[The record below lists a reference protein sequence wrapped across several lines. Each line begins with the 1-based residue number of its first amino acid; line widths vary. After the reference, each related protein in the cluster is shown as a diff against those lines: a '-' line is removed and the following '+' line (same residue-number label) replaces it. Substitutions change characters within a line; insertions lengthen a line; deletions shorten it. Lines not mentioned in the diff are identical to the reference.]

1 MDRRK
6 FLKRAGVAAA
16 GAALSPLMFAS
27 AQRSKFNFE
36 MVTSWPTSLDTLFG
50 GAESVARY
58 INEASDG
65 DISVRVYPAG
75 AQIGA
80 LEVYDAVSNGAFA
93 LAHTAPYYFIDKHPA
108 HGFFTSV
115 PFGMDSQQFNAWMY
129 SGNGNDLHQE
139 LLEPDNM
146 VAFVSG
152 NTGAQTGGWF
162 RREINTVADLQ
173 GLTMRF
179 PGFGGQVLSRVGMNI
194 QNIPGGE
201 LFLALDTG
209 VVDAADW
216 VGPYD
221 DQILGLN
228 RVAPYYYFPSWA
240 EPGPGV
246 ATYMN
251 KDEYEGLPED
261 LQAVV
266 RDACARANVEML
278 SNYDTKNYVA
288 LLELMA
294 SGTEIRIFSDELLEA
309 FADATEEIHEEN
321 AKGHPMYGTI
331 LEDYREFMGN
341 VRSWTRLTYHAYNEF
356 IFKNENNG

>member
-16 GAALSPLMFAS
+16 GAAISPLMFAS
-27 AQRSKFNFE
+27 AQRSTFNFE

-50 GAESVARY
+50 TAESVARY

-65 DISVRVYPAG
+65 DISIRVHPAG

-80 LEVYDAVSNGAFA
+80 LEVYDAVSTGAFSM
-93 LAHTAPYYFIDKHPA
+93 AHTAPYYFINKNPA
-108 HGFFTSV
+108 HGFFTTV

-129 SGNGNDLHQE
+129 SGNGDELHHE
-139 LLEPDNM
+139 LLAPDNM
-146 VAFVSG
+146 VAFPSG
-152 NTGAQTGGWF
+152 NTGAQTSGWF
-162 RREINTVADLQ
+162 KREINTVADLQ
-173 GLTMRF
+173 GLSMRF
-179 PGFGGQVLSRVGMNI
+179 PGFGGQVLARVGMNV

-209 VVDAADW
+209 VIDAADW

-228 RVAPYYYFPSWA
+228 RAAPYYYFPSWA

-246 ATYMN
+246 TTYMN
-251 KDEYEGLPED
+251 RDDFESLPAD

-278 SNYDTKNYVA
+278 AEYDTKNYQA
-288 LLELMA
+288 LQELIA
-294 SGTEIRIFSDELLEA
+294 SGTQVRILSDELLEA
-309 FADATEEIHEEN
+309 FAQATDEIHEEN
-321 AKGHPMYGTI
+321 AAGNQIYQRI
-331 LEDYREFMGN
+331 LDDYRDFMGN
-341 VRSWTRLTYHAYNEF
+341 VRSWTDVTYHAYNRFVFRE
-356 IFKNENNG
+356 G

>member
-1 MDRRK
+1 MDRRNFIK
-6 FLKRAGVAAA
+6 KAGIAVA
-16 GAALSPLMFAS
+16 GASISPLMFAS
-27 AQRSKFNFE
+27 AQKSKFTFE

-50 GAESVARY
+50 TAENIAKY
-58 INEASDG
+58 LGEASDG
-65 DISVRVYPAG
+65 DIAVKVYAAG

-80 LEVYDAVSNGAFA
+80 LEVYDAVSTGAFA
-93 LAHTAPYYFIDKHPA
+93 MAHTAPYYFINKNPT
-108 HGFFTSV
+108 HGFFTAV

-129 SGNGNDLHQE
+129 SGNGFDLEQE
-139 LLEPDNM
+139 LVAPDNM
-146 VAFVSG
+146 VVFPAG

-162 RREINTVADLQ
+162 KREISTVADLQ

-179 PGFGGQVLSRVGMNI
+179 PGFGGQVMSRVGMNV

-228 RVAPYYYFPSWA
+228 KAAPYYYFPSWA

-246 ATYMN
+246 ALYVN
-251 KDEYEGLPED
+251 QDVYNDLPAE

-266 RDACARANVEML
+266 NDVCARANGEML
-278 SNYDTKNYVA
+278 ADYDTKNNIA
-288 LLELMA
+288 LQQLIA
-294 SGTEIRIFSDELLEA
+294 SGTQIRFFSDELLAA
-309 FADATEEIHEEN
+309 FEKATDEIHAEN
-321 AKGHPMYGTI
+321 ASKNAIYQRV
-331 LEDYREFMGN
+331 LDDYNSFMGN
-341 VRSWTRLTYHAYNEF
+341 VRAWTKLTQHAYNSF
-356 IFKNENNG
+356 IFK